1 MSNYKNIKHVCFDL
15 DGTLMDS
22 HKTIYKTTVKTLDE
36 LNIKH
41 NLREEELY
49 KRIGHHFLNI
59 FADLDITVEDFE
71 HFINIYK
78 GYYFNF
84 IDYSVIYPDAL
95 ELIKMLNDKDV
106 AVSLLTTKAQ
116 DQAEKILAYFKMTQM
131 FNYIMGRR
139 EGVKTKPSAEPL
151 LIICSKL
158 SLKANET
165 LMVGDTELD
174 IQCGKAAGALTCAV
188 THGYR
193 TTGQLKFEQPDLI
206 VKNMKEL
213 ITLLE

>member
-95 ELIKMLNDKDV
+95 ELIKILNDNPNWKVELGSHTDARGSDKYNIRLSQRRSDS
-106 AVSLLTTKAQ
+106 AVGYIVKSGIAKERIIAKGYGETQLVNHCKNGVKCSDEVHRQNRRT
-116 DQAEKILAYFKMTQM
+116 EFKILEMDNK
-131 FNYIMGRR
+131 
-139 EGVKTKPSAEPL
+139 
-151 LIICSKL
+151 
-158 SLKANET
+158 
-165 LMVGDTELD
+165 
-174 IQCGKAAGALTCAV
+174 
-188 THGYR
+188 
-193 TTGQLKFEQPDLI
+193 
-206 VKNMKEL
+206 
-213 ITLLE
+213 

>member
-1 MSNYKNIKHVCFDL
+1 MKDLKNVKHVCFDL

-22 HKTIYKTTVKTLDE
+22 HQTIFKTTVKALDE

-41 NLREEELY
+41 NLLEEELH

-59 FADLDITVEDFE
+59 FADLNITVEDFE
-71 HFINIYK
+71 CFINIYK
-78 GYYFNF
+78 GYYFDF
-84 IDYSVIYPDAL
+84 IDYSVIYPDTIAL
-95 ELIKMLNDKDV
+95 TKMLNDKDV

-116 DQAEKILAYFKMTQM
+116 DQAEKILRYFKLTPM

-139 EGVKTKPSAEPL
+139 EGIKTKPSPEPL
-151 LIICSKL
+151 LKICSAL
-158 SLKANET
+158 SLKSDET

-174 IQCGKAAGALTCAV
+174 IQCGKAAGAFTCAV
-188 THGYR
+188 SHGYR
-193 TTGQLKFEQPDLI
+193 TIDQLKFEQPDLI

-213 ITLLE
+213 ITLLA